1 MYCSVKISTKGGD
14 YFLQAK
20 IIRSI
25 RNFIQIYLGCLIFSV
40 LCFQFFHLSTKHF
53 FKNDLIYSL
62 SHFHFAGWQHDVTLQ
77 KEAFFFTIVP
87 YENKVKISNLK
98 CYCEDKVKILN
109 KIPCVEELLK
119 LYFRKGFS
127 NKEMISLSSHKH
139 CVVMSRRTLK
149 RQCRKLQ
156 LDRMKNYKVGIL
168 GQICAKYNS
177 MAMD

>member
-1 MYCSVKISTKGGD
+1 M
-14 YFLQAK
+14 F
-20 IIRSI
+20 
-25 RNFIQIYLGCLIFSV
+25 FI
-40 LCFQFFHLSTKHF
+40 FFHLSTKHF

-62 SHFHFAGWQHDVTLQ
+62 SHFHFADWWHDVTLQ

-87 YENKVKISNLK
+87 YENKVKTSNLK

-109 KIPCVEELLK
+109 KMPCVEELVK

-127 NKEMISLSSHKH
+127 NKEIISLSSHKH

-168 GQICAKYNS
+168 GQICAKCNS
-177 MAMD
+177 WQWTGSRISIVRPRTVKRQFNKMQ